1 MQDSDIGQFSI
12 TSSAG
17 EALSKP
23 SALAVVFGHG
33 SPRSYGLVDERV
45 GPRLA
50 SLRHYRGAGWRIK
63 SRTHSYFGGNT
74 AIASTSN
81 KAPGRASCGTPIVVL
96 AGGAAVFTYLS
107 RTSR

>member
-1 MQDSDIGQFSI
+1 MSEGEEEHLGGCRSSMGRLEGMSLSTKGSDF
-12 TSSAG
+12 
-17 EALSKP
+17 
-23 SALAVVFGHG
+23 
-33 SPRSYGLVDERV
+33 
-45 GPRLA
+45 RLA
-50 SLRHYRGAGWRIK
+50 SLRVCRAGWRVK

-81 KAPGRASCGTPIVVL
+81 KAPARASCGTPIVVL